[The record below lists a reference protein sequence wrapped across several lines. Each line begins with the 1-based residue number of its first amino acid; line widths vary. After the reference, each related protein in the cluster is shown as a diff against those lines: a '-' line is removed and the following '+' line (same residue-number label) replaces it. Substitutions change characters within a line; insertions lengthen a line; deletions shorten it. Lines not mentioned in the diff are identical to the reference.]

1 MHCQM
6 FDKKNILKQ
15 RCVCLVHTD
24 MENIVLRLRK
34 RELGVKTDPD
44 KVILEQELNKAIY
57 SEPCFDNEQFIIHNL
72 LLDLLA
78 DPTIGKDATYA
89 MMCAFSEVNYAEYER
104 ALICIAS
111 SVMRCLGEKAENHV
125 ICTTIINL
133 IEYIKYM

>member
-1 MHCQM
+1 
-6 FDKKNILKQ
+6 
-15 RCVCLVHTD
+15 
-24 MENIVLRLRK
+24 MENIVLKLRK
-34 RELGVKTDPD
+34 RELGFKTDPE

-57 SEPCFDNEQFIIHNL
+57 SEPCFDNEQFIIQNL

-89 MMCAFSEVNYAEYER
+89 MMCAFSKVNYAEYEL

-125 ICTTIINL
+125 ICTTIN
-133 IEYIKYM
+133 